1 MAKRKRE
8 QQEQQQQPQAGLL
21 PQKKFYR
28 QRAHANPFSD
38 HSLDYPA
45 SPRAIDWAPHYP
57 AHAGSAKVP
66 EFADVGCGFGG
77 LLIALAPQFPDTLML
92 GLEIRVQVSQYVQ
105 DRITALR
112 VTNAAQSS
120 DSAPAFQNVSIVR
133 ANAMKFLPNYF
144 TKHSLSALFFLFPDP
159 HFKSRKHKAR
169 IISPTL
175 LAEYAYV
182 LRPGGIVYTITD
194 VRDLHEWMK
203 EHLTNFPLFQPVDED
218 TLRSEGKGPII
229 DAVYHSTEEGKKN
242 LLASVVV
249 SIIVRFEALA
259 LVALPIYIIDP
270 SCLPVL
276 PFFPSNHHHHYTMAA
291 PAAALAV
298 PPSILDTDLYKL
310 SMQQAVF
317 KTFPDV
323 QATYRFTNRN
333 KSTLFSRQC
342 AERFRTAVS
351 HFSFLALTQEEREW
365 LQNACPFLEPSYLEY
380 LSGFRYKPEQVDI
393 EFVPAG
399 DDGGQIYITI
409 TGPWVEAIMWEVPL
423 MACLSET
430 YFQTVDKD
438 WDYEG
443 QADLAFEKGK
453 TLVSHGCAFSEFG
466 TRRRRSYRTQEIVVE
481 NLVKANEAA
490 KGPGRLTGTSNVHLA
505 HLYGLEPIGT
515 IAHEWFMGIAAL
527 KGYENANAKALK
539 IWEEVYETS
548 GTALIALTDTFTT
561 DAFFRQEFAEDTP
574 RAQRWTGL
582 RQDSGDPFL
591 FGPRVKA
598 LYESLGIDPATK
610 LLVYSDSL
618 STEKAVKIREQCTS
632 LGLTKASFGI
642 GTHFTNDFKSL
653 SSSRQEKSKA
663 LNIVIKLAQVDNK
676 PCIKLSDDLTKTTGD
691 KATVDYVID
700 LYHLPKS

>member
-8 QQEQQQQPQAGLL
+8 QQPQETASEGLL

-38 HSLDYPA
+38 HSLDYPE

-57 AHAGSAKVP
+57 AFAASGKVP
-66 EFADVGCGFGG
+66 EFAD
-77 LLIALAPQFPDTLML
+77 FPDTLML

-112 VTNAAQSS
+112 VTNATQSS
-120 DSAPAFQNVSIVR
+120 DSTPGFQNVSIVR

-203 EHLTNFPLFQPVDED
+203 EHLTNFPLFEPVDED
-218 TLRSEGKGPII
+218 SLRKEGKGPII
-229 DAVYHSTEEGKKN
+229 DAVYHSTEEGKK
-242 LLASVVV
+242 
-249 SIIVRFEALA
+249 
-259 LVALPIYIIDP
+259 
-270 SCLPVL
+270 
-276 PFFPSNHHHHYTMAA
+276 
-291 PAAALAV
+291 
-298 PPSILDTDLYKL
+298 L
-310 SMQQAVF
+310 SMQQAVL
-317 KTFPDV
+317 KTFPDA

-333 KSTLFSRQC
+333 KATLFSRQC

-365 LQNACPFLEPSYLEY
+365 LQKACPFLEPSYLEF

-393 EFVPAG
+393 QFVPADDQG
-399 DDGGQIYITI
+399 DDTKGVSGQIYITI

-453 TLVSHGCAFSEFG
+453 TLLSHGCAFSEFG

-481 NLVKANEAA
+481 NLVKASEVT

-505 HLYGLEPIGT
+505 RLYDLEPIGT
-515 IAHEWFMGIAAL
+515 IAHEWFMGVAAL
-527 KGYENANAKALK
+527 RGYENANAKALK
-539 IWEEVYETS
+539 LWEEVYESS

-561 DAFFRQEFAEDTP
+561 GAFFREFTEDGP

-582 RQDSGDPFL
+582 RQDSGDPFT
-591 FGPRVKA
+591 FGPRVKEV
-598 LYESLGIDPATK
+598 YESLGIDPATK

-632 LGLTKASFGI
+632 LGLAKASFGI

-653 SSSRQEKSKA
+653 SSNRQQKSKA
-663 LNIVIKLAQVDNK
+663 LNIVIKLAQVNDK